1 MREIVYSTRPPT
13 LGLLVLVRAL
23 SEPDPDP
30 RNMVALLLA
39 RTDLTEE
46 EVLALDMDE
55 VDEVLVRIR
64 KGVEQAQ
71 VLAQLG
77 HS

>member
-1 MREIVYSTRPPT
+1 
-13 LGLLVLVRAL
+13 
-23 SEPDPDP
+23 
-30 RNMVALLLA
+30 MVALLLA